1 MTIKEVSKKF
11 NISQDTLRYYERV
24 GVIPIVHRNKNGIRA
39 YTDEDISWV
48 KNAICMRNAGL
59 SIDVLVEYLRLFQQG
74 DDTIHERYELL
85 SAQREMLLEKK
96 KKLEETIDKLDY
108 KINIYKTAEET
119 GKLIW

>member
-1 MTIKEVSKKF
+1 MTIKEVSEKF

-39 YTDEDISWV
+39 YTEEDIAWV

-85 SAQREMLLEKK
+85 SAQKEMLLEKK